1 MKGKQVFLST
11 EGVAALEECKRL
23 LEERDGVKWGQG
35 QVLQFGLVRLKDSL
49 ETIAKAKAL
58 QAKEQT

>member
-1 MKGKQVFLST
+1 MKAKMIRLA
-11 EGVAALEECKRL
+11 EKGVAALEECQRL

-35 QVLQFGLVRLKDSL
+35 QVLQFGLVRLKDDL

-58 QAKEQT
+58 QAKERA